1 MGCGERTGLPAYG
14 GGRVRWRGWVLFA
27 ITGSAVALGWRGD
40 WAAAF
45 VAAACVLVPVAAW
58 VGGEFATTRAA
69 LRESV
74 QPAAGR
80 HRRRRGVRDALVAAI
95 TAAAKV
101 PLP

>member
-1 MGCGERTGLPAYG
+1 M
-14 GGRVRWRGWVLFA
+14 RWRGWVLFA
-27 ITGSAVALGWRGD
+27 GTGCAVALGVRGD

-80 HRRRRGVRDALVAAI
+80 HRRRRTPAEVVVGWATWVA
-95 TAAAKV
+95 TR

>member
-1 MGCGERTGLPAYG
+1 M
-14 GGRVRWRGWVLFA
+14 RWRGWVLFA
-27 ITGSAVALGWRGD
+27 ITGSAVALGVRGD

-45 VAAACVLVPVAAW
+45 LAAACVLVPVAVW
-58 VGGEFATTRAA
+58 VGGELATTRAA

-80 HRRRRGVRDALVAAI
+80 HRRRRGLRDAFLAAVR
-95 TAAAKV
+95 AAARM